1 MTTRPL
7 VGIPASV
14 RSLELNMLFHGTAE
28 QYLRAVRE
36 SVGASVVTIPA
47 LEDAD
52 NGLELLERVDGILL
66 TGSFSDIHPS
76 AYGEPV
82 RNPRSI
88 FDSQRDALTLPLV
101 RSALARAVP
110 VFGICRGL
118 QEINVALGGSLHQNV
133 HDVRGRDDHRSDS
146 ALPLAEQFGPAHDIE
161 IRPGGLLATLV
172 AEKHFTVNTSHVQAV
187 NRLASE
193 LRVDA
198 VSADGTIEALSL
210 KAGSAF
216 MVGVQFHP
224 EWGTA
229 EHELY
234 AALFSAFRRAVC
246 KRMAGRLQEGH
257 HAQSQ
262 PSRTG
267 RQA

>member
-1 MTTRPL
+1 MTARPL

-82 RNPRSI
+82 RNARSI
-88 FDSQRDALTLPLV
+88 FDRQRDALTLPLV

-118 QEINVALGGSLHQNV
+118 QEINVALGGSLHQSV
-133 HDVRGRDDHRSDS
+133 HDVSGRTTTARTQSCPSPSSSVRHMTSRFGPGACSRPSSHRS
-146 ALPLAEQFGPAHDIE
+146 
-161 IRPGGLLATLV
+161 
-172 AEKHFTVNTSHVQAV
+172 
-187 NRLASE
+187 ASPSIP
-193 LRVDA
+193 R
-198 VSADGTIEALSL
+198 TC
-210 KAGSAF
+210 
-216 MVGVQFHP
+216 
-224 EWGTA
+224 
-229 EHELY
+229 
-234 AALFSAFRRAVC
+234 RR
-246 KRMAGRLQEGH
+246 
-257 HAQSQ
+257 
-262 PSRTG
+262 
-267 RQA
+267 